1 MDELGNFFDHDLSVD
16 SIFRL
21 IELKFSLLFLSIEH
35 DASRVSQPLAHTFL
49 KLVVLVMRM
58 MLVMLRAIG
67 MFVIIFDLTSFLSP
81 LKELEQLHHGVID
94 KRMCNV
100 RVLDLSQSMCLNCIS
115 DAFNTLLALDANVG
129 EVVLTQL
136 KHVHFDV
143 APKMRVTYARHTIN
157 CRTLLSFDLFSTL
170 CLAVVLPVFLLAVM
184 QFEVGKGGTVKQLRS
199 MLEERLIKTAFVAP
213 VSVAHLTARGE

>member
-67 MFVIIFDLTSFLSP
+67 MFVIIFDLASFLSP
-81 LKELEQLHHGVID
+81 LKELE
-94 KRMCNV
+94 
-100 RVLDLSQSMCLNCIS
+100 
-115 DAFNTLLALDANVG
+115 
-129 EVVLTQL
+129 
-136 KHVHFDV
+136 
-143 APKMRVTYARHTIN
+143 
-157 CRTLLSFDLFSTL
+157 
-170 CLAVVLPVFLLAVM
+170 
-184 QFEVGKGGTVKQLRS
+184 
-199 MLEERLIKTAFVAP
+199 
-213 VSVAHLTARGE
+213 